1 MHVKQSALGRFEI
14 YNANYRQ
21 WHWRVAGEQ
30 LIYSHVDNE
39 VHGDTGTAIRYE
51 LNTVRMLLV
60 AGSEDNYI
68 GTHIYKN
75 TALMGRAMGGTKGR
89 LLLIVHTGH
98 SIHFERPRYFAKQ
111 IVKFLTARSMQI
123 TCVKQE
129 DGRVVS
135 VRGIN
140 TADNSGFRMS
150 EEDCIQAIRR
160 GDEFFVED
168 ANGNRARVIIATNI
182 SMPYFGDPGG
192 QNLGYHLKTV
202 ADASVANNLDSLPDC
217 PDL

>member
-160 GDEFFVED
+160 GDEFFVVD
-168 ANGNRARVIIATNI
+168 ANGNRARVIIATKI